1 MGRVDG
7 HASPVPLEETSPM
20 PTQINPAT
28 GETGK
33 AFPELDE
40 QAIDAALAEAER
52 AYRLWRTSD
61 LAERTAL
68 LGSIADQ
75 FDARREE
82 LAAVATFEMG
92 KPLEQGRAEVAKCAT
107 AFRYYAEHGP
117 AQLAP
122 LEYAMP
128 HGRAVGHW
136 LPQGPVLA
144 VMPWNFPYWQAVR
157 FMAPAIMAGNVG

>member
-1 MGRVDG
+1 
-7 HASPVPLEETSPM
+7 M

-40 QAIDAALAEAER
+40 QAIEAALAEAER

-75 FDARREE
+75 FDARRDE

-92 KPLEQGRAEVAKCAT
+92 KPLEQARAEVAKCAT
-107 AFRYYAEHGP
+107 APRQPIE
-117 AQLAP
+117 
-122 LEYAMP
+122 
-128 HGRAVGHW
+128 R
-136 LPQGPVLA
+136 
-144 VMPWNFPYWQAVR
+144 
-157 FMAPAIMAGNVG
+157 